1 MHTLRLAAAA
11 VVGLA
16 LSSLSAQPPPGPPP
30 PPCSEADG
38 YVCGQQGPEDLVA
51 LGDDWV
57 VASALAGTGGIN
69 VIRVAD
75 RMSFLAYPADSA
87 TAQLDAETYPDC
99 PGPPDTGE
107 FTSHGLYI
115 ESGEGSM
122 YTLFVVGHGA
132 RESIEVF
139 EIDTRGTMPA
149 FTWIGCAI
157 APGQIGLNSVRGLPG
172 GGFITTNFNARDESM
187 TAMMSGEINGEL
199 WEWHTATGWEIV
211 PGSEASGANGVEL
224 SEDGET
230 IYVAAWGSQKFFRL
244 SRGIEPPVRE
254 EIDLD
259 FRPDNIHWA
268 HDGRLIA
275 VGHVGQDWR
284 IVMIDP
290 DTLAIEEVYRQD
302 AIPAFGGG
310 TAALEVGGEFWVG
323 SYRGDRI
330 AVVPRP

>member
-1 MHTLRLAAAA
+1 MAAACFA
-11 VVGLA
+11 ISPLA
-16 LSSLSAQPPPGPPP
+16 AQPPPGPPP

-57 VASALAGTGGIN
+57 VASAYGGTGGIN

-75 RMSFLAYPADSA
+75 RTSFRAYPADAA
-87 TAQLDAETYPDC
+87 TEQLDAEVYPEC
-99 PGPPDTGE
+99 PGPPSSGA

-115 ESGEGSM
+115 EPGEGAT

-139 EIDTRGTMPA
+139 EIDTAGTMPT

-157 APGQIGLNSVRGLPG
+157 APDPIGLNSVRGLPG
-172 GGFITTNFNARDESM
+172 GGFITTNFNALNEPM
-187 TAMMSGEINGEL
+187 MAMMSGEINGEL
-199 WEWHTATGWEIV
+199 WEWHTATGWEKV

-224 SEDGET
+224 SEDGGT
-230 IYVAAWGSQKFFRL
+230 IYIAAWGNQKFIRL

-268 HDGRLIA
+268 SDGRLIA

-284 IVMIDP
+284 IVMIHP
-290 DTLAIEEVYRQD
+290 DTLAIEEIYRQD
-302 AIPAFGGG
+302 AMPAFGGG
-310 TAALEVGGEFWVG
+310 TAALEVGDAYWVG
-323 SYRGDRI
+323 SFRGDRI
-330 AVVPRP
+330 AVIPRP